1 LTIHGP
7 QPIILNRCPKPP
19 PKRTPSEQNEEVIL
33 PGKKKSKMKLDR
45 VKMGVQDASARIRNF
60 DEVASGYSKEEAI
73 AEAQRC
79 ISCKKAPCNEACPLH
94 CLPAEYIGLI
104 AEGEFDQAL
113 AQILEYNPLA
123 ASCGRVCVHY
133 CEGSCTLGKKG
144 TPLAIA
150 WLKRA
155 AADYG
160 QAQVKPGA
168 PTGKKVAVIGS
179 GPAGLTVAWECA
191 KAGHAVTIFEAHKL
205 AGGMLWAGIPSY
217 RLPREAIEEDVQR
230 VLDLGVE
237 LRLESP
243 IGSEQELR
251 DLVEEFDAVFVGIG
265 AHEPRWMGIEGEEL
279 EGVLHAIDFLRDVN
293 SGKEVKVGKKT
304 AVIGG
309 GNVAMDAVRTARR
322 LGAESFIV
330 YRRAREQMPADEAEI
345 EETEEEGIV
354 INFLTNPTRI
364 LGEGGKMTGLEC
376 LRMELGEPDESGRRR
391 PVPVEGSEFVMEA
404 DMMIQAISQRPD
416 ISWLAEGS
424 AFEITR
430 WNTFVVDPESNQTS
444 VKGIFAAGDDV
455 SGPATIV
462 EAVADARKAAKGII
476 EYLEQS

>member
-1 LTIHGP
+1 
-7 QPIILNRCPKPP
+7 
-19 PKRTPSEQNEEVIL
+19 L
-33 PGKKKSKMKLDR
+33 PEKKKKKMQLDR
-45 VKMGVQDASARIRNF
+45 VKMGMQDARTRVRNF

-79 ISCKKAPCNEACPLH
+79 LKCKKEPCSEACPLH
-94 CLPAEYIGLI
+94 CAPAEYIAFI
-104 AEGEFDQAL
+104 AEGDFDQAL
-113 AQILEYNPLA
+113 SQILEYNPLA

-133 CEGSCTLGKKG
+133 CEGDCTLGKKG

-150 WLKRA
+150 SLKRA

-160 QAQVKPGA
+160 RAQVKPGA
-168 PTGKKVAVIGS
+168 PTGKNVAVIGS

-191 KAGHAVTIFEAHKL
+191 KAGHAVTIFEAHEL
-205 AGGMLWAGIPSY
+205 EGGMLWAGIPSY
-217 RLPREAIEEDVQR
+217 RLPREAIKQDVQR

-237 LRLESP
+237 LRLGSP
-243 IGSEQELR
+243 IESEQQLL
-251 DLVEEFDAVFVGIG
+251 DLSQEFDAVFLGIG
-265 AHEPRWMGIEGEEL
+265 AHEPRWMGIEGEDL
-279 EGVLHAIDFLRDVN
+279 EGVVHAIDFLRDVN
-293 SGKEVKVGKKT
+293 SGQEVKVGKKT

-322 LGAESFIV
+322 LGAEAFIV

-354 INFLTNPTRI
+354 FHFLTNPKRV
-364 LGEGGKMTGLEC
+364 LGKDGKMTGLEC

-391 PVPVEGSEFVMEA
+391 PVPVEGSEFVIEA

-416 ISWLAEGS
+416 ISWLAEDS
-424 AFEITR
+424 ELETTR
-430 WNTFVVDPESNQTS
+430 WNTFEVDPETNQTS
-444 VKGIFAAGDDV
+444 VPGVFAAGDAV

-462 EAVADARKAAKGII
+462 EAVADARKAAKGIMA
-476 EYLEQS
+476 YLERG

>member
-1 LTIHGP
+1 
-7 QPIILNRCPKPP
+7 
-19 PKRTPSEQNEEVIL
+19 L
-33 PGKKKSKMKLDR
+33 PEKKKKKMQLDR
-45 VKMGVQDASARIRNF
+45 VKMGMQDARTRVHNF

-79 ISCKKAPCNEACPLH
+79 LSCKKEPCSKACPLH
-94 CLPAEYIGLI
+94 CCPGEYIGFI
-104 AEGEFDQAL
+104 AEGDFDQAL

-133 CEGSCTLGKKG
+133 CEAECTLGKKG

-150 WLKRA
+150 SLKRA

-160 QAQVKPGA
+160 QAEVKPGA

-191 KAGHAVTIFEAHKL
+191 KAGHAVTIFEAYNL
-205 AGGMLWAGIPSY
+205 EGGMLWAGIPSY
-217 RLPREAIEEDVQR
+217 RLPREAIKQDVQR

-237 LRLESP
+237 IRLGSP
-243 IGSEQELR
+243 IESEQQLR
-251 DLVEEFDAVFVGIG
+251 DLLQDFDAVFLGIG
-265 AHEPRWMGIEGEEL
+265 AHEPRWMGIEGEDL
-279 EGVLHAIDFLRDVN
+279 EGVVHAIDFLRDVN
-293 SGKEVKVGKKT
+293 SGKEVKVGKRT

-322 LGAESFIV
+322 LGAEAFIV

-354 INFLTNPTRI
+354 FHFLTNPKRI
-364 LGEGGKMTGLEC
+364 LGKDGKMTGLEC

-391 PVPVEGSEFVMEA
+391 PVPVEGSEFVIEA

-416 ISWLAEGS
+416 ISWLAEDS

-430 WNTFVVDPESNQTS
+430 WNTFEVDPETNQTS
-444 VKGIFAAGDDV
+444 VPGIFAAGDAV

-462 EAVADARKAAKGII
+462 EAVADARKAAKGIMA
-476 EYLEQS
+476 YLERG

>member
-1 LTIHGP
+1 MQWP
-7 QPIILNRCPKPP
+7 RPIILSRSP
-19 PKRTPSEQNEEVIL
+19 RTPWRKARAVQHEEVTL
-33 PGKKKSKMKLDR
+33 PEKKRMQLDR
-45 VKMGVQDASARIRNF
+45 VKMGTQDADARIHNF
-60 DEVASGYSKEEAI
+60 DEVASGYSREEAI
-73 AEAQRC
+73 AEAERC
-79 ISCKKAPCNEACPLH
+79 LACKKEPCNEACPLH
-94 CLPAEYIGLI
+94 CCPAEYVGFI
-104 AEGEFDQAL
+104 AEGDFDQAL

-123 ASCGRVCVHY
+123 ATCGRVCVHY
-133 CEGSCTLGKKG
+133 CEAKCTLGKKG

-160 QAQVKPGA
+160 HAHVKPGA
-168 PTGKKVAVIGS
+168 PTGKKVAIVGS

-191 KAGHAVTIFEAHKL
+191 KAGHAVTIFEAHAL
-205 AGGMLWAGIPSY
+205 EGGMLWAGIPSY
-217 RLPREAIEEDVQR
+217 RLPREAIKQDVQR

-237 LRLESP
+237 LRLETP
-243 IGSEQELR
+243 VQSEQQLL
-251 DLVEEFDAVFVGIG
+251 DLLQAYDAVFVGIG
-265 AHEPRWMGIEGEEL
+265 AHEPRWMGIEGENL

-322 LGAESFIV
+322 LGADSFIV

-354 INFLTNPTRI
+354 FHFLTNPTRV
-364 LGEGGKMTGLEC
+364 LGKHGKMTGLEC

-391 PVPVEGSEFVMEA
+391 PVPIEGSEFVMEA

-416 ISWLAEGS
+416 ISWLAEDS
-424 AFEITR
+424 KFQTTR
-430 WNTFVVDPESNQTS
+430 WNTFEVDPETNETS
-444 VKGIFAAGDDV
+444 VPGVFAAGDAV
-455 SGPATIV
+455 TGPATIV

-476 EYLEQS
+476 DHLA